1 MSNWITV
8 GRSADPALPP
18 DRLTPAE
25 LAELHRLLAAR
36 DNLREQQMMLEHQLE
51 LLMLAARDRRGFSGK
66 LRADPE
72 SGAIEPCAAAGAGG
86 GEE

>member
-36 DNLREQQMMLEHQLE
+36 GG
-51 LLMLAARDRRGFSGK
+51 AR
-66 LRADPE
+66 
-72 SGAIEPCAAAGAGG
+72 GG
-86 GEE
+86 RPATTCGSSR

>member
-1 MSNWITV
+1 
-8 GRSADPALPP
+8 
-18 DRLTPAE
+18 
-25 LAELHRLLAAR
+25 
-36 DNLREQQMMLEHQLE
+36 MMLEHQLE